1 MHRYGNAVRPRQ
13 DELAQSNN
21 HVPRAELL
29 QANLSHSVSTS
40 LRGRAMASARSAR
53 AMES

>member
-29 QANLSHSVSTS
+29 QANLSHI
-40 LRGRAMASARSAR
+40 LRQRFHQLGPADTTG
-53 AMES
+53 